1 MELEMHIEIKVEV
14 HADYQPYEPE
24 TLETPAVEA
33 DIDNITVYL
42 GGVDLTD
49 SITKEQL
56 ERIKSQLWEQLDKE
70 IQEHH

>member
-33 DIDNITVYL
+33 DIDNISVCFMGTYI
-42 GGVDLTD
+42 GHFLT
-49 SITKEQL
+49 TEQL
-56 ERIKSQLWEQLDKE
+56 EQIKSQLWEKLHKE
-70 IQEHH
+70 SQEHH